1 MKYLFIIQGEGRGH
15 LTQAMTMERLLVSR
29 GHQVVGMLVGKSESR
44 ILPAFFTQGVS
55 APITYFESVNF
66 VSATGDKR
74 PDALKSVLLNIAISP
89 KFIPSISLIRTH
101 IKESGA
107 DVIVN
112 FYELLGTVAYKLTDE
127 KIPMVCVGHQ
137 FLFLHKDMHIPEF
150 GYEGHLGLNLFSRAI
165 ANGASKLLPL

>member
-1 MKYLFIIQGEGRGH
+1 M
-15 LTQAMTMERLLVSR
+15 
-29 GHQVVGMLVGKSESR
+29 
-44 ILPAFFTQGVS
+44 
-55 APITYFESVNF
+55 NF
-66 VSATGDKR
+66 VSAASDKR
-74 PDALKSVLLNIAISP
+74 PDALKSVLFNIAISP

-165 ANGASKLLPL
+165 YPLVEDGSDASFAVVFCIELDEVVAGFFDFEEGSIELLSQEYEVVWCGDIGWLGHGKSLDR